1 MPFDLV
7 AWYESQ
13 QCTAL
18 TAVAAVSD
26 PKMYHTSADDLF
38 VKKKAPWLLA
48 SLCGAITQATLKYY
62 EFRQPS
68 LKIPYRFYKGAAL
81 GDALLA
87 EAFNNLWASPLP
99 LYPGE
104 KLNAYV
110 QNATDE
116 IDMIVAWL
124 GNGPARLSDLENVRP
139 THSITGYNDGALT
152 AGSWT
157 DVEITWDQDL
167 PKGRYAVVGMQVAS
181 YLAAAVAY
189 GVARLVLLGSSWRPG
204 VIVRA
209 AEADKLG
216 VASISPSLLYGERWP
231 LMVGG
236 REEDQIA
243 FNHDQMPNLEMLC
256 AAANTDH
263 VVELLLQKIA

>member
-1 MPFDLV
+1 MPFDIV

-13 QCTAL
+13 ACAAL

-26 PKMYHTSADDLF
+26 PDNYRTSLDDLY
-38 VKKKAPWLLA
+38 VKKRAPFLAA
-48 SLCGAITQATLKYY
+48 SLCVAVTQGTLKYY

-68 LKIPYRFYKGAAL
+68 LKIPYRFYKGAATNDPFI
-81 GDALLA
+81 G

-110 QNATDE
+110 QNASDE
-116 IDMIVAWL
+116 IDMILAWL
-124 GNGPARLSDLENVRP
+124 TSGPAKLSDLENVRP

-157 DVEITWDQDL
+157 NVAITWDQDL
-167 PKGRYAVVGMQVAS
+167 PKGKYAVVGMQVGS
-181 YLAAAVAY
+181 YLAAAPAY
-189 GVARLVLLGSSWRPG
+189 GVARLVLLDSIWRPG

-216 VASISPSLLYGERWP
+216 VASISPSLMYGERWP
-231 LMVGG
+231 LMN
-236 REEDQIA
+236 EISFEY
-243 FNHDQMPNLEMLC
+243 DQMPNLEMLC

>member
-13 QCTAL
+13 ACAAL

-26 PKMYHTSADDLF
+26 PKVYNTKDDDIF
-38 VKKKAPWLLA
+38 VKKTAPFLA
-48 SLCGAITQATLKYY
+48 GSLCAAITQATLKYY
-62 EFRQPS
+62 EFQQPS
-68 LKIPYRFYKGAAL
+68 LKVPYRFYKG
-81 GDALLA
+81 GDLNDPLLA
-87 EAFNNLWASPLP
+87 EAFNNLFASPLP

-124 GNGPARLSDLENVRP
+124 ASGPARLSDLENVRP
-139 THSITGYNDGALT
+139 IHSITGYNDGALT

-157 DVEITWDQDL
+157 DVAITWDQSL
-167 PKGRYAVVGMQVAS
+167 PKGKYAVVGMQVAS

-189 GVARLVLLGSSWRPG
+189 GVARLVLLGCGWRPG

-216 VASISPSLLYGERWP
+216 VASISPALLYGERWP
-231 LMVGG
+231 LMP
-236 REEDQIA
+236 EISFE
-243 FNHDQMPNLEMLC
+243 HDQMPNLEMLC

>member
-13 QCTAL
+13 AAAAL
-18 TAVAAVSD
+18 TAVAAVPD
-26 PKMYHTSADDLF
+26 PKMYRTSVDDLY
-38 VKKKAPWLLA
+38 VKKRAAWLA
-48 SLCGAITQATLKYY
+48 GSLCVAVTQGTLKYY

-68 LKIPYRFYKGAAL
+68 LKVPYRFYKGAAANDPFI
-81 GDALLA
+81 G

-110 QNATDE
+110 QNASDE
-116 IDMIVAWL
+116 IDMIIAWL
-124 GNGPARLSDLENVRP
+124 ASGPARLSDLENVRP
-139 THSITGYNDGALT
+139 THSITGYADLALT

-157 DVEITWDQDL
+157 DVAITWDQDL
-167 PKGRYAVVGMQVAS
+167 PKGKYAVVGMQVGS
-181 YLAAAVAY
+181 YLAAAPIY
-189 GVARLVLLGSSWRPG
+189 GVARLVLLGCAWRPG

-216 VASISPSLLYGERWP
+216 VASISPSLMYGERWP
-231 LMVGG
+231 LMN
-236 REEDQIA
+236 EISFE
-243 FNHDQMPNLEMLC
+243 HDQMPNLEMLC

>member
-7 AWYESQ
+7 GWYESQ
-13 QCTAL
+13 ACAAL

-26 PKMYHTSADDLF
+26 PDNYHTSLDDLF
-38 VKKKAPWLLA
+38 VKKEAAWLA
-48 SLCGAITQATLKYY
+48 GSLCGATTQATLKYY

-68 LKIPYRFYKGAAL
+68 LKVPYRFYKG
-81 GDALLA
+81 GDLNDPLLA

-99 LYPGE
+99 LYAGE

-116 IDMIVAWL
+116 LDMIVAWL
-124 GNGPARLSDLENVRP
+124 ASGPARLSDLENVRP

-157 DVEITWDQDL
+157 DVAITWDQDL
-167 PKGRYAVVGMQVAS
+167 PKGRYAVIGMQVSS

-189 GVARLVLLGSSWRPG
+189 GVARLKLIGCNWRPG

-231 LMVGG
+231 LMTGG
-236 REEDQIA
+236 AKGDQIA
-243 FNHDQMPNLEMLC
+243 FEHDQMPNLEMLC

-263 VVELLLQKIA
+263 VVELLLQKVS

>member
-1 MPFDLV
+1 MPFDIV

-13 QCTAL
+13 AAATL

-26 PKMYHTSADDLF
+26 PNVYRTSLDDLY
-38 VKKKAPWLLA
+38 VKKRAPFLA
-48 SLCGAITQATLKYY
+48 GSLCAAVTQATLKYY

-68 LKIPYRFYKGAAL
+68 LKVPYRFYKGAAIN
-81 GDALLA
+81 DAFIG
-87 EAFNNLWASPLP
+87 EAFNNLFASPLP
-99 LYPGE
+99 LYAGE

-116 IDMIVAWL
+116 VDLIVAWL
-124 GNGPARLSDLENVRP
+124 SNGAAKLSDLENVRP

-152 AGSWT
+152 VGSWT
-157 DVEITWDQDL
+157 DVAITWDQDL
-167 PKGRYAVVGMQVAS
+167 PKGKYAVVGMQVGS
-181 YLAAAVAY
+181 YLAAAPAY
-189 GVARLVLLGSSWRPG
+189 GVARLALLGCPWRPG

-216 VASISPSLLYGERWP
+216 LASIGAALLYGERWP
-231 LMVGG
+231 LM
-236 REEDQIA
+236 REISFE
-243 FNHDQMPNLEMLC
+243 HDQLPNLEMLC

-263 VVELLLQKIA
+263 VVELLLQKIG

>member
-1 MPFDLV
+1 MRTLPFDLV

-13 QCTAL
+13 AAAAL

-26 PKMYHTSADDLF
+26 PKVYRTSLDDLY
-38 VKKKAPWLLA
+38 VKNRAPFLA
-48 SLCGAITQATLKYY
+48 GSLCVAVTQATLKYY

-68 LKIPYRFYKGAAL
+68 LKVPYRFYKGA
-81 GDALLA
+81 DANDPFIG
-87 EAFNNLWASPLP
+87 EAFNNLLASPLP
-99 LYPGE
+99 LYAGE

-116 IDMIVAWL
+116 VDLIVAWL
-124 GNGPARLSDLENVRP
+124 ASGPAKLSDLENVRP

-157 DVEITWDQDL
+157 DVAITWDQDL
-167 PKGRYAVVGMQVAS
+167 PKGRYAVVGMQVGS
-181 YLAAAVAY
+181 YLAAAPAY
-189 GVARLVLLGSSWRPG
+189 GVARLVLLDSTWRPG
-204 VIVRA
+204 VMVRA
-209 AEADKLG
+209 AEGDKLG

-231 LMVGG
+231 LM
-236 REEDQIA
+236 REISFEY
-243 FNHDQMPNLEMLC
+243 DQMPNLEMLC

-263 VVELLLQKIA
+263 VVELLLQKIG

>member
-1 MPFDLV
+1 MPFDIV

-13 QCTAL
+13 ACTAL
-18 TAVAAVSD
+18 TGVAAVSD
-26 PKMYHTSADDLF
+26 PDVYHTSADDIF
-38 VKKKAPWLLA
+38 VKKEAPYLA
-48 SLCGAITQATLKYY
+48 GSLCGAITQATLKYY

-68 LKIPYRFYKGAAL
+68 LKIPYRFYQGGDLNDPFL
-81 GDALLA
+81 G

-99 LYPGE
+99 LYPQE

-124 GNGPARLSDLENVRP
+124 ASGPARLSDLENVRP

-157 DVEITWDQDL
+157 DVTITWDQDL
-167 PKGRYAVVGMQVAS
+167 PKGRYAVVGMKVGS
-181 YLAAAVAY
+181 YLAALVAY
-189 GVARLVLLGSSWRPG
+189 GVARLLLLDTKWRPG

-216 VASISPSLLYGERWP
+216 LASISPGFMYGERWP
-231 LMVGG
+231 LMN
-236 REEDQIA
+236 EISFE
-243 FNHDQMPNLEMLC
+243 HTQMPNLQMLC

>member
-7 AWYESQ
+7 AWYETQ
-13 QCTAL
+13 ACAAL

-26 PKMYHTSADDLF
+26 PNNYHTSLDDLF
-38 VKKKAPWLLA
+38 VKDKAPWLA
-48 SLCGAITQATLKYY
+48 GSLCGAISQATLKYY
-62 EFRQPS
+62 EFRQPW
-68 LKIPYRFYKGAAL
+68 LKVPYRFYKG
-81 GDALLA
+81 GDLNDPFLA

-99 LYPGE
+99 LRAGE

-110 QNATDE
+110 QNSTNE

-124 GNGPARLSDLENVRP
+124 ASGPAKLSDLENVRP

-167 PKGRYAVVGMQVAS
+167 PSGRYAVVGMQVGS

-189 GVARLVLLGSSWRPG
+189 GVARLILLDTTWRPG

-216 VASISPSLLYGERWP
+216 VASISPSLMYGERWP
-231 LMVGG
+231 LM
-236 REEDQIA
+236 REIS
-243 FNHDQMPNLEMLC
+243 FKHDQMPNLQMLC

-263 VVELLLQKIA
+263 VVELLLQKVS